1 MNINCFMFGMKNLK
15 AEEIRGKRVIEI
27 GACNVNGSLRPLIE
41 QYGPQEYT
49 GVDITAG
56 VGVDIVCDVTALI
69 TRFGERSFDLIVSTE
84 LLEHVRDWRLA
95 IHNMKTILKPGGVMV
110 ITTRSPGFV
119 YHGYPYDF
127 WRYEVEDMRSIF
139 QDCHIEKL
147 ECDVQP
153 GVLLKCVKPHDFHEQ
168 DLRGL
173 SLYSIVTRRRTAQ
186 LRDEDLTAGSFKRL
200 IFRQR
205 LKEFLHKNIDK
216 IIG

>member
-1 MNINCFMFGMKNLK
+1 MFGMKNLL
-15 AEEIRGKRVIEI
+15 ADEVRGKRVIEI

-41 QYGPQEYT
+41 QYGPQEYI
-49 GVDITAG
+49 GVDIAAG
-56 VGVDIVCDVTALI
+56 QGVDIVCDVTALI
-69 TRFGERSFDLIVSTE
+69 SRFGERSFDLVVSTE

-95 IHNMKTILKPGGVMV
+95 IHNMKAVCKPGGVMV

-127 WRYEVEDMRSIF
+127 WRFELEDMRSIF
-139 QDCHIEKL
+139 LDCRIEKL
-147 ECDVQP
+147 ESDVQP
-153 GVLLKCVKPHDFHEQ
+153 GVLLKCVRPQDLHEQ
-168 DLRGL
+168 DLSGFL
-173 SLYSIVTRRRTAQ
+173 LYSMVTGKRIKE

-200 IFRQR
+200 VFRQR